1 MGNNR
6 SRRHRARSHAS
17 TQMTELLSSEETR
30 SETSSV
36 DRSEEP
42 IHAMFMS
49 AASCTSGPD
58 VYDNDDFSSWID
70 LGMNRSSIDSI
81 GSIYRADN
89 KSMYNPLVS
98 ETEQRIWPVTYYTTV
113 HERANLVEVL
123 DGKEIMPDRST
134 SLALIPSRTCSL
146 SISSLGDPY
155 RLPNMKREDSILFH
169 YCKTHI

>member
-1 MGNNR
+1 MMQTDTLASRSRRPTTRTNTGCQTCRRRRIKCDEAKPSCQRCQRSAVDCSYKPQIKWPRQGARMGNNR

-70 LGMNRSSIDSI
+70 LGMNRSSID
-81 GSIYRADN
+81 R
-89 KSMYNPLVS
+89 
-98 ETEQRIWPVTYYTTV
+98 
-113 HERANLVEVL
+113 
-123 DGKEIMPDRST
+123 
-134 SLALIPSRTCSL
+134 
-146 SISSLGDPY
+146 
-155 RLPNMKREDSILFH
+155 
-169 YCKTHI
+169 